1 MMRQIDLLPASHAEK
16 RRARRN
22 LGLVVTGGIVVLVLM
37 AGWWFMLGTQVSDA
51 KNELADV
58 QAQNASLQQQIA
70 ELQRFAD
77 LEAEVVAKEQAL
89 KTVMAGDIA
98 WPSVLTEVA
107 MEVPSEVWLKGIS
120 ASAATLDATTQVG
133 TETAPIRVADKLTAG
148 RISFEGSS
156 LTMPGVAKWM
166 VRLQGVREFQAVFL
180 DVAQEA
186 TQGESGQK
194 YFDFTTTLELTPKAT
209 SGRFLGG
216 QQP

>member
-1 MMRQIDLLPASHAEK
+1 MMRQIDLLPASYAEK
-16 RRARRN
+16 RRDRRN
-22 LGLVVTGGIVVLVLM
+22 LGLVVTGGMVVLVLL
-37 AGWWFMLGTQVSDA
+37 AGWWFMLGTQVGDA
-51 KNELADV
+51 KNELAEV

-89 KTVMAGDIA
+89 QTVMAGDIA

-107 MEVPSEVWLKGIS
+107 MQVPSEVWLKGIT

-133 TETAPIRVADKLTAG
+133 TETAPIRIANKQTVG
-148 RISFEGSS
+148 RIQFEGSS

-166 VRLQGVREFQAVFL
+166 LRLKDSREFQAVFL

-186 TQGESGQK
+186 TEGDSGTK
-194 YFDFTTTLELTPKAT
+194 YFDFTSTLELTNKAT

>member
-1 MMRQIDLLPASHAEK
+1 MMRQMDLLPASYAEK

-22 LGLVVTGGIVVLVLM
+22 LGLVVTGGMAVLVLL
-37 AGWWFMLGTQVSDA
+37 AGWWFMLGTQVGDA
-51 KNELADV
+51 KDELAEV

-77 LEAEVVAKEQAL
+77 LEAEVVAKEQVL

-107 MEVPSEVWLKGIS
+107 MQVPSEVWLKGIT

-133 TETAPIRVADKLTAG
+133 TETAPIRIAEKKTAG
-148 RISFEGSS
+148 RIQFEGSS

-166 VRLQGVREFQAVFL
+166 LRLKDSKEFQAVFL
-180 DVAQEA
+180 DVAQES
-186 TQGESGQK
+186 QEGESGQEF
-194 YFDFTTTLELTPKAT
+194 FDFTTTLELTPKAT

>member
-1 MMRQIDLLPASHAEK
+1 MMRQIDLLPASYAEK
-16 RRARRN
+16 RRDRRN
-22 LGLVVTGGIVVLVLM
+22 LGLVVTGGMVVLVLL
-37 AGWWFMLGTQVSDA
+37 AGWWFMLGTQVGDA
-51 KNELADV
+51 KNELAEV

-89 KTVMAGDIA
+89 QTVMAGDIA

-107 MEVPSEVWLKGIS
+107 MQVPSEVWLKGIT
-120 ASAATLDATTQVG
+120 ASAATLEATTQVG
-133 TETAPIRVADKLTAG
+133 TETAPIRIANKQTAG
-148 RISFEGSS
+148 RVQFEGSS
-156 LTMPGVAKWM
+156 LSMPGVAKWM
-166 VRLQGVREFQAVFL
+166 LRLKDSREFQAVFL

-186 TQGESGQK
+186 TEGDSGTK
-194 YFDFTTTLELTPKAT
+194 YFDFTSTLELTNKAT